1 MVKEATVNI
10 VKHSNANSVNI
21 ILREHPSFY
30 QMLIKDNGK
39 CVNSG
44 DGTGIGLEHIRAR
57 VESLNGIINIDNK
70 NGFKIFVSIP
80 KGELS

>member
-21 ILREHPSFY
+21 ILREH
-30 QMLIKDNGK
+30 
-39 CVNSG
+39 SG
-44 DGTGIGLEHIRAR
+44 DGTGIGLENIRAR

-70 NGFKIFVSIP
+70 NSFKIFVSIP

>member
-21 ILREHPSFY
+21 ILR
-30 QMLIKDNGK
+30 MLIKDNGK

-44 DGTGIGLEHIRAR
+44 DGTGIGLENIRAR

-70 NGFKIFVSIP
+70 NSFKIFVSIP

>member
-1 MVKEATVNI
+1 MEN
-10 VKHSNANSVNI
+10 
-21 ILREHPSFY
+21 
-30 QMLIKDNGK
+30 
-39 CVNSG
+39 G
-44 DGTGIGLEHIRAR
+44 DGTGIGLENIRAR

>member
-10 VKHSNANSVNI
+10 VKHSNANVVNI
-21 ILREHPSFY
+21 
-30 QMLIKDNGK
+30 K

-44 DGTGIGLEHIRAR
+44 DGTGIGLENIRAR

-70 NGFKIFVSIP
+70 NSFKIFVSIP